1 MIMFEKLTDHEEEQ
15 EVKQM
20 IQEHL
25 DYTNS
30 SKAAALLENWA
41 QEKNQFIKII
51 PRNYKMMLQS
61 IEEQK
66 QAGLSHEEVAQLVHE
81 DHCAQADGDLQNN
94 PHHRDDSGQLDHCH

>member
-1 MIMFEKLTDHEEEQ
+1 
-15 EVKQM
+15 M

-61 IEEQK
+61 IEEQNK
-66 QAGLSHEEVAQLVHE
+66 QDSATRKLLCSHLKQTQNRKNKETANGQKAAVAH
-81 DHCAQADGDLQNN
+81 
-94 PHHRDDSGQLDHCH
+94 

>member
-1 MIMFEKLTDHEEEQ
+1 MKKLTDHEEEQ

-20 IQEHL
+20 IKEHL

-30 SKAAALLENWA
+30 SKAAALLENWE
-41 QEKNQFIKII
+41 QEKDQFIKVI

-66 QAGLSHEEVAQLVHE
+66 KRASVMKK
-81 DHCAQADGDLQNN
+81 
-94 PHHRDDSGQLDHCH
+94 R